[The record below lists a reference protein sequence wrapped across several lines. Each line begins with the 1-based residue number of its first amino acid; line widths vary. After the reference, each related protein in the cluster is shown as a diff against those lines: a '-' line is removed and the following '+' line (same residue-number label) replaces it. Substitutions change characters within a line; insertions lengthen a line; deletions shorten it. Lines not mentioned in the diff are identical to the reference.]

1 MTTSTVTATRIEAKA
16 ANSANSAWA
25 RMIAVLKFELRRSLE
40 LTGRAYM
47 HGVPPL

>member
-1 MTTSTVTATRIEAKA
+1 MTTSTATAVRIDTKSTFGRLFA
-16 ANSANSAWA
+16 
-25 RMIAVLKFELRRSLE
+25 ILKIEIRRSLE

>member
-1 MTTSTVTATRIEAKA
+1 MTTSTFTSARIETK
-16 ANSANSAWA
+16 SAWA
-25 RMIAVLKFELRRSLE
+25 RMVTALKFEIRRSLE